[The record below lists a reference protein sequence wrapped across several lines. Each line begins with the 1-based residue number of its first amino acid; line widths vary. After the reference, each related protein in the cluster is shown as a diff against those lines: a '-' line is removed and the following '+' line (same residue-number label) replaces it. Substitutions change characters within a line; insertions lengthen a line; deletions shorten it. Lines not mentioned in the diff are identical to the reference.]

1 VYLPCVQQLRK
12 VLRAVDKRIHTQQ
25 GAAIITALL
34 VVMLA
39 ATIAS
44 YLLAQQSAALTRT
57 ERATARAQ
65 LTLYAQPTL
74 DYARV
79 ALTDALK
86 NANYVHNKQPWA
98 QGLKAQPIGDAIAA
112 GTVRDEGA
120 KFNLNNLV
128 QDDGTAS
135 AADVEIF
142 SRLLKNLSLE
152 PTLSAALV
160 DWIDKDSET
169 SPNGAEDGF
178 YLSLA
183 APYRTANRRLL
194 QLDEL
199 SRVRGFNAQ
208 ALRKI
213 TPYVTALP
221 KRTKININTALPE
234 VLSAAFPILSND
246 DITTLVRARE
256 ELPMKDLAEMKS
268 RAELKKIPPA
278 SLDQFADVNSGYFS
292 VLISITRESA
302 QLSQTALLSR
312 PSSTSG
318 TANNANSPAIIWVKT
333 Q

>member
-1 VYLPCVQQLRK
+1 MQRAR
-12 VLRAVDKRIHTQQ
+12 RAVAKRIYTQR

-98 QGLKAQPIGDAIAA
+98 QGLKAQPIGDAIAV
-112 GTVRDEGA
+112 GSVRDEGA

-135 AADVEIF
+135 APDVEAF
-142 SRLLKNLSLE
+142 SRLLKNL
-152 PTLSAALV
+152 TLDPALGAALV
-160 DWIDKDSET
+160 DWLDKDSET
-169 SPNGAEDGF
+169 GPNGAEDGF

-183 APYRTANRRLL
+183 TPYRTANRRLL

-199 SRVRGFNAQ
+199 SRVRGFNTQ

-213 TPYVTALP
+213 VPYVTALP
-221 KRTKININTALPE
+221 KRSKININTALPE
-234 VLSAAFPILSND
+234 VLSAVFPILSND
-246 DITTLVRARE
+246 DITTLIRARE

-278 SLDQFADVNSGYFS
+278 SLDQFADVNSNYFT

-302 QLSQTALLSR
+302 QLSQTALLAR
-312 PSSTSG
+312 
-318 TANNANSPAIIWVKT
+318 ANSTNAAPNSPTSAGTPAIIWVKT